1 MTDIK
6 TLLRKGCATLAPL
19 AGYSDV
25 AFRRLCRDFGA
36 DLTVTEMVSVAG
48 LNYKSKKTVALLRTA
63 PNETPSCAQL
73 FGSVPE
79 QFERALS
86 HPDVAKFDI
95 LDVNM
100 GCPVR
105 KVFGHG
111 EGSAL
116 LLDPERA
123 AAIVRA
129 LKKGDKPVTV
139 KMRLGVKDK
148 AGAVDFAKRMED
160 AGADLITVH
169 GRTRE
174 QLYSGE
180 ADWDEIRR
188 IAAAV
193 SIPVLGNG
201 DVDEDNIEER
211 KDGVYG
217 VAIGRGAV
225 ADPQIFSGRRTLTR
239 LEVIKRHLAY
249 GEEYF
254 GERYAVTALRS
265 FIPFYL
271 KGIPDI
277 KRIRNAAML
286 CRDRDSL
293 LEALGEADV

>member
-1 MTDIK
+1 MKIADALK
-6 TLLRKGCATLAPL
+6 KGCATLAPL

-48 LNYKSKKTVALLRTA
+48 LNYRSKKTNLLLRTA
-63 PNETPSCAQL
+63 PNEVPTCVQL
-73 FGSVPE
+73 FGREPE

-86 HPDVAKFDI
+86 HPEIAAFDI
-95 LDVNM
+95 IDVNM

-116 LLDPERA
+116 LLEPDRA

-129 LKKGDKPVTV
+129 LKKGGKPVTV
-139 KMRLGVKDK
+139 KMRLGVKD
-148 AGAVDFAKRMED
+148 ACGAVDFAKAMEQ

-193 SIPVLGNG
+193 TVPVLGNG
-201 DVDEDNIEER
+201 DVTDENIDER
-211 KDGVYG
+211 KQGVYG

-225 ADPQIFSGRRTLTR
+225 ENPQIFAGGRTLTR
-239 LEVIKRHLAY
+239 YEVFMKHLAY
-249 GEEYF
+249 GLEYF
-254 GERYAVTALRS
+254 GSRYVTTTLRG
-265 FIPFYL
+265 FLPFYL

-277 KRIRNAAML
+277 KRIRNAAMV
-286 CRDRDSL
+286 CGDADSL
-293 LEALGEADV
+293 IEIVRQVKE